1 MNYPLLIASILGLT
15 GILLGAFGDHSLQ
28 AHLSPADL
36 ESWHVALRYHQM
48 YAVVILVFAA
58 LKWSAIGERL
68 AGLDWLVGL
77 FTLGVVL
84 FSGSIYL
91 RILTGY
97 SELIWLTPLGGT
109 LLIGSWAGTI
119 IAAILWRK

>member
-28 AHLSPADL
+28 AHLSSADL